1 MIRYLRQY
9 LACRR
14 LQKLVDARR
23 KSYEHRRFV
32 EHSRASKKGWAHR
45 RSADRASQ
53 ATPGAE
59 FHRLRHSVTIPCAGD
74 RW

>member
-32 EHSRASKKGWAHR
+32 ER
-45 RSADRASQ
+45 RQ
-53 ATPGAE
+53 AA
-59 FHRLRHSVTIPCAGD
+59 LRGLGKA
-74 RW
+74 

>member
-9 LACRR
+9 LACRK

-32 EHSRASKKGWAHR
+32 EHSRASRKGWATLR
-45 RSADRASQ
+45 ATRSHPTDQAALRLGGSRFDRAQ
-53 ATPGAE
+53 
-59 FHRLRHSVTIPCAGD
+59 
-74 RW
+74 